1 VILKREEQFE
11 APGKDSFLDVVAN
24 VVAILIIL
32 VIVVGSQAG
41 KVAIEREV
49 SKRQAQAAATSG
61 PLSEVT
67 AAESE
72 AKAIELGVQD
82 LQQRIERQN
91 FEIVY
96 RRAERDQVQLLVAV
110 AEQRLAEQR
119 GQLSETER
127 ERYDLEGQLIA
138 SRGELSKITQ
148 AAYAAGGKPPPIVIQ
163 HLPTPM
169 ARTVFGTEIHFRLLN
184 HKLAYVPWDEM
195 IERLK
200 ADAKNHLQKLKD
212 APRVELSLPEVA
224 GFGARYILR
233 RAEATVETRVGT
245 ARHSG
250 VELEQVYLIDAE
262 PNLGQPVADAF
273 LSGSEFRSRLSALKP
288 QSTTVTIWVYPDSF
302 DDFRNLKAELF
313 KLGFL
318 TAARPMPFGEPIAGS
333 PSGSRSS
340 AE

>member
-1 VILKREEQFE
+1 MIRKREEQFE

-32 VIVVGSQAG
+32 VIVVGSQAS
-41 KVAIEREV
+41 KVAIDKELA
-49 SKRQAQAAATSG
+49 KHQAHAAASSVPG
-61 PLSEVT
+61 QDIK
-67 AAESE
+67 AAELE
-72 AKAIELGVQD
+72 ARAVESGVQE
-82 LQQRIERQN
+82 LQQRIDRQS
-91 FEIVY
+91 FEIAY
-96 RRAERDQVQLLVAV
+96 RRAERDQVQLLVSV
-110 AEQRLAEQR
+110 AEQRLAEHR
-119 GQLSETER
+119 DQLSEADR
-127 ERYDLEGQLIA
+127 QRYDLEGELIA
-138 SRGELSKITQ
+138 SRGELAKITQ
-148 AAYAAGGKPPPIVIQ
+148 VSLSTGSKPPPIVIQ

-184 HKLAYVPWDEM
+184 HRLAYVPWDEM

-200 ADAKNHLQKLKD
+200 GDAKNHLQKLKD

-233 RAEATVETRVGT
+233 RADVTVETRVGT
-245 ARHSG
+245 AKHSG

-262 PNLGQPVADAF
+262 PSLGQPVGEAF
-273 LSGSEFRSRLSALKP
+273 LPGSEFRSRLSALKP

-313 KLGFL
+313 KQGFL

>member
-1 VILKREEQFE
+1 VTRRREEQFE

-32 VIVVGSQAG
+32 VIVVGSQAS
-41 KVAIEREV
+41 KAAIDKEVAKQRAQGATSAGPICEV
-49 SKRQAQAAATSG
+49 AAA
-61 PLSEVT
+61 E
-67 AAESE
+67 AE
-72 AKAIELGVQD
+72 ARAVELGVQE
-82 LQQRIERQN
+82 LQQRIDRQN
-91 FEIVY
+91 FEIAY
-96 RRAERDQVQLLVAV
+96 RRSERDQVQLLVSV
-110 AEQRLAEQR
+110 AEQRMAEHR
-119 GQLSETER
+119 GQLSDSER
-127 ERYDLEGQLIA
+127 ERYDLEAQLVS
-138 SRGELSKITQ
+138 SRGELAKISQ
-148 AAYAAGGKPPPIVIQ
+148 AAFATGGKPPPIVIQ

-169 ARTVFGTEIHFRLLN
+169 ARTVFGTEIHFRLLG
-184 HKLAYVPWDEM
+184 HRLTYVPWDEM

-200 ADAKNHLQKLKD
+200 ADAKNHLQRLKD

-233 RAEATVETRVGT
+233 RAEVTVETRVGT

-250 VELEQVYLIDAE
+250 VELEQIYLVDAE
-262 PNLGQPVADAF
+262 PNLGQPVTEAF
-273 LSGSEFRSRLSALKP
+273 LPGSEFRTRLSALKP

-302 DDFRNLKAELF
+302 DDFRSLKAELF

-333 PSGSRSS
+333 PSGSRSN